1 MDLGAYRPV
10 LANRDTRGALLLG
23 FFIRVPMW
31 AGAVILTLHVVS
43 SLGRSYGEAGLVT
56 AASTIAV
63 AVSGPWRGRL
73 LDRIGLRRTV
83 GPSLVVQVVCWSI
96 APWVGYA
103 PLVGFAALAGL
114 FVVPTFSILRQVI
127 IRSVPADQRR
137 TALSLDSSATELSF
151 MAGPAI
157 GVWLATSYD
166 TAWALLVCELT
177 SVAAGFVLWLV
188 NPPLTSATTTPAT
201 DEQGE
206 GARADAI
213 ATAETGS
220 EAAGR
225 TGRAPRALRGF
236 ITVPVAAVYLAAACS
251 TLVLSGTDVSI
262 VAALRTYD
270 ATQSI
275 GWVLALW
282 GAGSLVG
289 GLVYGAWHRSFSV
302 FWLLGG
308 LAALTLPVALAV
320 GVPSFA
326 VLVTVS
332 GLLCAPTITAT
343 VEQLSRLVPE
353 RFRGEMMGWHGSA
366 MTAGSALGAPL
377 AGFAIDHGG
386 WQWGF
391 VVVSLLGVLVAAAG
405 LVAAGR
411 SRSRGA
417 GSGSQPSAATGT
429 TSDSGADSD
438 RAVPAANMEH

>member
-1 MDLGAYRPV
+1 MNLGAYRPV
-10 LANRDTRGALLLG
+10 LANRDTRNALVLG

-31 AGAVILTLHVVS
+31 AGAVILTLHVVT

-63 AVSGPWRGRL
+63 AISGPWRGRL

-83 GPSLVVQVVCWSI
+83 GPSLVVQVVCWSV
-96 APWVGYA
+96 APWVSYA
-103 PLVGFAALAGL
+103 PLVALAALAGL

-127 IRSVPADQRR
+127 IRSVPSDQRR

-157 GVWLATSYD
+157 GVWLATSWD
-166 TAWALLVCELT
+166 TGWALLVCELT

-188 NPPLTSATTTPAT
+188 NPPLRSQAPEPSVGDRVASG
-201 DEQGE
+201 EELGE
-206 GARADAI
+206 GARAEVI
-213 ATAETGS
+213 ADGAEPEGLAA
-220 EAAGR
+220 EAPAG
-225 TGRAPRALRGF
+225 GRAFRGF
-236 ITVPVAAVYLAAACS
+236 ITVGVAAVYLAALCS
-251 TLVLSGTDVSI
+251 TLVLSGTDVAI
-262 VAALRTYD
+262 VAALRSFDQTT
-270 ATQSI
+270 AI

-289 GLVYGAWHRSFSV
+289 GLVYGAWHRSISV

-308 LAALTLPVALAV
+308 LAATTAPVALAS
-320 GVPSFA
+320 GVPAFA
-326 VLVTVS
+326 VLITVS

-353 RFRGEMMGWHGSA
+353 SHRGEMMGWHGSA
-366 MTAGSALGAPL
+366 MTAGSAIGAPV

-391 VVVSLLGVLVAAAG
+391 VVVSALGVVIAG
-405 LVAAGR
+405 LGLVV
-411 SRSRGA
+411 SRHSPERA
-417 GSGSQPSAATGT
+417 GSQEPPPPHVL
-429 TSDSGADSD
+429 DSD
-438 RAVPAANMEH
+438 HPVPAANMEH

>member
-10 LANRDTRGALLLG
+10 LANRETRDALLLG
-23 FFIRVPMW
+23 FLIRVPMW
-31 AGAVILTLHVVS
+31 AGGVILTLHVVT

-56 AASTIAV
+56 AASTVAV

-83 GPSLVVQVVCWSI
+83 GPSLLVQVVCWSL
-96 APWVGYA
+96 APWVGYL
-103 PLVGFAALAGL
+103 PLVAFAALAGL

-127 IRSVPADQRR
+127 IRSVPSEQRR

-157 GVWLATSYD
+157 GVWLATSWQ
-166 TAWALLVCELT
+166 TGWALLVCELA

-188 NPPLTSATTTPAT
+188 NPPLTSEAADEASGQARL

-206 GARADAI
+206 AARA
-213 ATAETGS
+213 
-220 EAAGR
+220 EALA
-225 TGRAPRALRGF
+225 APAVPEQQAPPRAARGF
-236 ITVPVAAVYLAAACS
+236 VTVPVAAVLLAAACS

-262 VAALRTYD
+262 VAALRSFGSTG
-270 ATQSI
+270 SI

-289 GLVYGAWHRSFSV
+289 GLVYGAWHRSLSV

-308 LAALTLPVALAV
+308 LAATTAPVALAL

-326 VLVTVS
+326 VLITVS
-332 GLLCAPTITAT
+332 GFLCAPTVTAT

-366 MTAGSALGAPL
+366 MTAGSAVGAPV
-377 AGFAIDHGG
+377 AGFAIDRGG
-386 WQWGF
+386 WSWGF
-391 VVVSLLGVLVAAAG
+391 VVVSALGVLIAG
-405 LVAAGR
+405 LGWLASRR
-411 SRSRGA
+411 SRPAGDAASATDSERGL
-417 GSGSQPSAATGT
+417 PAATI
-429 TSDSGADSD
+429 D
-438 RAVPAANMEH
+438 H